1 MVRRNVSRKR
11 NVAGKGKS
19 IPKENKDST
28 NAIVA
33 EGLMSILRSIS
44 KGGKNET
51 PTKGKSRTPSKGRSR
66 TPSKGRRSNT
76 PSRKGGEKK
85 SSNINT
91 VKISGGCGFA
101 ALNTVNGD
109 ELHKSLQ
116 YSKKAKEDLE
126 NILNSDKQ
134 KIHFVVSVR
143 SILGEK
149 EKEEVSS
156 IIEKKVITGWFQ
168 NKKFEI
174 TKSYLLNF
182 KMKSKPNKT
191 DEEGN
196 YEPRQLLKI
205 NREPKKEDNYDETAE
220 LLSINKML
228 QDVKITSES
237 ESDKLFEFIAEEI
250 RRREILKS
258 TRPFIKIQV
267 KSSFLLAPKV
277 AYIKSEAE

>member
-28 NAIVA
+28 NAIIA
-33 EGLMSILRSIS
+33 EGLMSIVRSIS

-91 VKISGGCGFA
+91 VKISGRCGFA
-101 ALNTVNGD
+101 VLNAVNGD

-134 KIHFVVSVR
+134 KIHFVVSVG
-143 SILGEK
+143 SILGE
-149 EKEEVSS
+149 EGKEEVSS

-174 TKSYLLNF
+174 TKSYLLNS

-191 DEEGN
+191 DEEGD
-196 YEPRQLLKI
+196 YKPRQLLKI
-205 NREPKKEDNYDETAE
+205 NREPKKEDNYDEAAE

-267 KSSFLLAPKV
+267 KSSFLPAPKV
-277 AYIKSEAE
+277 ADIKSEA